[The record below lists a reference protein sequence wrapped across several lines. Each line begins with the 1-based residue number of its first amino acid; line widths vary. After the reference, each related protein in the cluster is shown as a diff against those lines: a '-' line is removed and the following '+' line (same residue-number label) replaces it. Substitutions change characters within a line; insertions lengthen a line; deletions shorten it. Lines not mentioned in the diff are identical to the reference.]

1 MKKRVEKLT
10 AERLQELVHY
20 DPTTGIFTHRA
31 PRKKIRVGE
40 IAGTVDKA
48 SGYVILCID
57 RRHHYGH
64 RLAFLYMTGEWPK
77 QMVDH
82 RDGNR
87 ANNVFDN
94 LRDAPRLINQQNLR
108 HATAVSSSGLLGAYR
123 KRNKW
128 ESRIRHCGQVIRL
141 GVFATAEQAHDAY
154 LRAKRELHD
163 GCTI

>member
-1 MKKRVEKLT
+1 MKNGVKKFT
-10 AERLQELVHY
+10 AERLRELVSY
-20 DPTTGIFTHRA
+20 DPVTGIFTHSS

-40 IAGTVDKA
+40 IAGTIDKE

-64 RLAFLYMTGEWPK
+64 RLAFLYMTGEWPEH
-77 QMVDH
+77 MVDH

-87 ANNVFDN
+87 QNNAFSN

-108 HATAVSSSGLLGAYR
+108 CATVVSSSGLLGAYR
-123 KRNKW
+123 KRTKW
-128 ESRIRHCGQVIRL
+128 EAKIRHCGKVVRL
-141 GVFATAEQAHDAY
+141 GIFATPEQAHDAY
-154 LRAKRELHD
+154 IRAKRELHD